1 MSFFSFF
8 FFLVTSISNTRVP
21 IFFLFFFL
29 LRYGGE
35 GSVTGFFLLGFWS
48 GCRWQHRFLFFF
60 HRIPCRQEFLIA
72 RLPDPPVLEITRSI
86 LPKSMELWGFFL
98 LLKKM
103 QSEGVLL
110 FFLLEPGISVTRCRT
125 FLHGEYF
132 CVKIPYFFMVH
143 LWLIFLNRLNE
154 LSFLFFSIRSY
165 S

>member
-1 MSFFSFF
+1 MSFFFF

-21 IFFLFFFL
+21 IFFLFFFCFGMVA
-29 LRYGGE
+29 RDR
-35 GSVTGFFLLGFWS
+35 LLGFFYWVS
-48 GCRWQHRFLFFF
+48 DRVAGGSTGSYFFF
-60 HRIPCRQEFLIA
+60 IEFHAVRNFLSLGYPI
-72 RLPDPPVLEITRSI
+72 RPYW
-86 LPKSMELWGFFL
+86 KSRDQYYRNRWNYGVFFL

-103 QSEGVLL
+103 ESEGVLL